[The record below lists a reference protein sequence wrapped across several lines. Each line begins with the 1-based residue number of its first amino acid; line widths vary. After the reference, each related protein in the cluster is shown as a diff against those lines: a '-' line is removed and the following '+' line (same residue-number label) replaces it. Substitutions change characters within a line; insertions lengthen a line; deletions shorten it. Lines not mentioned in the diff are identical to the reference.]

1 MSGNQFLSVEDYSPI
16 VAPLDSA
23 HGNNRHNRRYYKYHE
38 AWQYRDR
45 KDAERAAAIGAKKLA
60 GRTVILVGGEE
71 YRVADWPKARYRGGS
86 FAACTHADGP
96 CGSIWLNV
104 HFAVSFAD

>member
-38 AWQYRDR
+38 AWQYRTAR
-45 KDAERAAAIGAKKLA
+45 TQSGPQPSEPRSLQAAPSSLLAVRSTASQIGRKLA
-60 GRTVILVGGEE
+60 TVVARLLHARTLTALV
-71 YRVADWPKARYRGGS
+71 
-86 FAACTHADGP
+86 AAFG
-96 CGSIWLNV
+96 
-104 HFAVSFAD
+104 